1 MQKLFKEA
9 VNDLRRQPGV
19 VALYLLSS
27 LAILAVYRILAH
39 LLGGGDTPVLPAPAA
54 SLLRLALTLYLAVAA
69 SAVQAVFLAAFGAGI
84 ARPLWK
90 YKGWHDALRRFF
102 IPWLILNLL
111 LVTITDICARLMQ
124 AEQTD
129 VAATLELLLLAVHMA
144 TIPVGGAI
152 MFWGGL
158 EWRELPTALA
168 PLGRFFQW
176 TLLPLAVALLQYMLI
191 ELRSVLLEGG
201 GAVTL
206 AGYSASDLPLVLI
219 DLLIFALVWRICLHN
234 QMNPGDNDED
244 PLDF

>member
-9 VNDLRRQPGV
+9 VNDLQRQRGA

-39 LLGGGDTPVLPAPAA
+39 LLGGGVLLAPTA
-54 SLLRLALTLYLAVAA
+54 SLLRLALTLYLAVAV
-69 SAVQAVFLAAFGAGI
+69 SAVQAVFLAALGAGI

-90 YKGWHDALRRFF
+90 YKGWHDPLRRFF

-111 LVTITDICARLMQ
+111 LVTITDICAHLMQ

-129 VAATLELLLLAVHMA
+129 MAATLELLLLAVHMA

-152 MFWGGL
+152 MFWGRL

-176 TLLPLAVALLQYMLI
+176 TLLPLAIALLQYVLI
-191 ELRSVLLEGG
+191 EIRSVLLEGS

-206 AGYSASDLPLVLI
+206 AGYSATDLPLLLM